1 MSPDAPRDIGRDAAH
16 DEQWEQLAV
25 GHALDALEPEDA
37 AAFATHLPTC
47 AVCGQSVTEMT
58 EVAAEMALAA
68 DPVPL
73 PDTLWR
79 GIASAVAASDRPA
92 LPGNGVPAQSAQP
105 AQPTEVDLTAIP
117 KMIPGGTRR
126 GSARL
131 RAAALAVAAVV
142 VGLVVLGGIVL
153 GARYLDVRNQKLAA
167 GKQLA
172 AVLTCSEQKTCSVV
186 PLRGTSGASGVALV
200 TGGNQVGLVVRD
212 LKASDRH
219 ASYVLWEGGPGGSV
233 RGVGRFAVPGP
244 GPHVV
249 RLTSPLPLPQAAG
262 RLLAVTRE
270 PGLTLPTKPT
280 TPILLAGAFT

>member
-92 LPGNGVPAQSAQP
+92 LPGNGVPAQPAQP

-117 KMIPGGTRR
+117 KMIPGRTRR

-186 PLRGTSGASGVALV
+186 PLRGTSGAWANWSATSTPACSRRCPRQPRSGRPRRPARTARR
-200 TGGNQVGLVVRD
+200 TGRRAKRPG
-212 LKASDRH
+212 H
-219 ASYVLWEGGPGGSV
+219 A
-233 RGVGRFAVPGP
+233 
-244 GPHVV
+244 
-249 RLTSPLPLPQAAG
+249 
-262 RLLAVTRE
+262 
-270 PGLTLPTKPT
+270 
-280 TPILLAGAFT
+280 